1 MSKAQ
6 TLDLPHQAF
15 GIANKTIKMHKT
27 WTQAFFGVLAR
38 DLVCKNQS
46 KPVIYFIK
54 NLYTLNNEVQVG
66 QALYMLI
73 LASNE
78 SRG

>member
-27 WTQAFFGVLAR
+27 
-38 DLVCKNQS
+38 
-46 KPVIYFIK
+46 
-54 NLYTLNNEVQVG
+54 
-66 QALYMLI
+66 
-73 LASNE
+73 
-78 SRG
+78 